1 MSMRTR
7 FPTLFLLILFLPGL
21 WLIPAAATA
30 GQTARLQIDENDD
43 VQMLPFAAE
52 ILWEQEL
59 PERQGSLFHPI
70 HVIAPTGPNHTP
82 GLLFSAF
89 NFLPTNGD
97 PSMLKVSR
105 WPGMT
110 IFDENPVRLMLSDA
124 VVLPTPDTAPATIVG
139 TGVRNDSGFFFVY
152 TPQREAYREHFIVAG
167 TDRTGDGRWAGSLII
182 TTLVDLDGDG
192 IDEVLIFVSAS
203 RDGMPRDLLCVNPVT
218 GAVTWRLSVASLVRT
233 PGQFFVRA
241 EEPRLLFVTSC
252 PAQGF
257 RDSLFL
263 DGYSYFVAMTSDGQV
278 ATRKMVARYSEPA
291 ELMYDNQTDRI
302 LLYHSF
308 APTEDTLV
316 ADTAAKIPQLS
327 VITPGGQVVTNTQL
341 SDEINPMWLFDYE
354 PGGEREL
361 YTLSPD
367 GTVRIYDAA
376 LELLAESQHS
386 TLGAYLGQSIS
397 LPDHPSTFLMRDE
410 RGHTILFTPSFEKL
424 AVLPDLTYC
433 EIIDRQPG
441 ADSLVVASTRPPGGI
456 ALVRIRPR
464 TVTEIVAIL
473 FQRYRMYILAI
484 LCSLLVG
491 LVTVN
496 FYRVRTRQNL
506 EVISEQKREI
516 ERTHEELK
524 AAQQRII
531 ETEKY
536 RQAQD
541 IAGGFAHEIR
551 NALLPAQLAHQKLR
565 RQQPEQTETIAR
577 ADHAIRRALEL
588 TEAISRYTRLESTEH
603 AESVELATVL
613 RAVLQDVAGRLED
626 GGITA
631 TVIDTPDLRVHA
643 DPEHMRLLFSNLLSN
658 AIDALAEQPIREIT
672 VMVDRRDT
680 EAVVTVSDTGRGI
693 DPAILPRMFH
703 PFVSGKPRDGHGLG
717 LSLVS
722 RIVALYGGS
731 VWATPRETGGAE
743 VGFTLP
749 VENGA

>member
-1 MSMRTR
+1 MSMPTR
-7 FPTLFLLILFLPGL
+7 FPTLSMLILCFAGL

-30 GQTARLQIDENDD
+30 GQAARLQIDENDD

-52 ILWEQEL
+52 ILWQQEL

-70 HVIAPTGPNHTP
+70 HVIAPVGPNDRP

-89 NFLPTNGD
+89 NFLPTSGD

-124 VVLPTPDTAPATIVG
+124 AVLPTPDTAPATMVG

-152 TPQREAYREHFIVAG
+152 QPEREHYREHFVIAG
-167 TDRTGDGRWAGSLII
+167 TDRTGDGRWAGTLII

-192 IDEVLIFVSAS
+192 FDEVLIFVSAS
-203 RDGMPRDLLCVNPVT
+203 RDGLPRDLLCVNPVT
-218 GAVTWRLSVASLVRT
+218 GAVSWRLSVASLVRT

-241 EEPRLLFVTSC
+241 EEPRLIFVTSC

-257 RDSLFL
+257 RDSLFM
-263 DGYSYFVAMTSDGQV
+263 DGYSYFVAITSNGQV

-291 ELMYDNQTDRI
+291 ELVYDNQTDRI

-327 VITPGGQVVTNTQL
+327 IITPDGRVITNTRL
-341 SDEINPMWLFDYE
+341 TDEINPMWLFDYV
-354 PGGEREL
+354 PGGGREL

-367 GTVRIYDAA
+367 GTIRMYDTA
-376 LELLAESQHS
+376 LQWLAESQHS
-386 TLGAYLGQSIS
+386 TLGAYMGQLIS
-397 LPDHPSTFLMRDE
+397 LPEHRSTFLMRDE

-424 AVLPDLTYC
+424 AVLPDMTYC
-433 EIIDRQPG
+433 EIIDQQPG
-441 ADSLVVASTRPPGGI
+441 ADSLVLASTIPPGGI

-464 TVTEIVAIL
+464 SVAEFVAIL

-506 EVISEQKREI
+506 DVISAQKLEI

-524 AAQQRII
+524 AAQQKII
-531 ETEKY
+531 EAEKY

-577 ADHAIRRALEL
+577 ADHAIRRALDL

-613 RAVLQDVAGRLED
+613 RVVLQDVAGRLED
-626 GGITA
+626 DGIST
-631 TVIDTPDLRVHA
+631 TIIDTPSLRVHA
-643 DPEHMRLLFSNLLSN
+643 DPEHVRLLFSNLLTN
-658 AIDALAEQPIREIT
+658 AIDALAGQPVREIT
-672 VMVDRRDT
+672 VTVDRKDT

-731 VWATPRETGGAE
+731 VWATPRAAGGAE
-743 VGFTLP
+743 IGFSLP
-749 VENGA
+749 LENHA